1 MEIEVIRPK
10 QYADMARDY
19 HLLVDGKEVAVIKRG
34 TTQTVTLPE
43 GSKTLKAV
51 VDWCSS
57 PDFDVSDICSGKVVV
72 KNSFGS
78 NVFKSLFLPLYYISL
93 GKEKY
98 LKIETG
104 LK

>member
-19 HLLVDGKEVAVIKRG
+19 YLLVDGKEVAVIKRG
-34 TTQTVTLPE
+34 ATQKITVPE
-43 GSKTLKAV
+43 SSKTLKAV

-57 PDFDVSDICSGKVVV
+57 PEFDVSDIRSGKIVV

-78 NVFKSLFLPLYYISL
+78 NFFKSLFLPLYFISL
-93 GKEKY
+93 GKERY
-98 LKIETG
+98 LKIETDI
-104 LK
+104 